1 MRKFS
6 AILLISIG
14 TLGLAASA
22 RAEDEPQRVLE
33 QASQR
38 YDEGKFAEARELYT
52 SLVSRDRLSANLF
65 YNLGN
70 VEYRLGERG
79 RAVLNYE
86 RALALEPSHPEAI
99 ADLQFVRELAG
110 ARSARPRPWE
120 RALPAWRADV
130 FAIAMA
136 VATWIAIFAFTLL
149 FLRRGRRALATIG
162 TFALVS
168 AAYFGVGVF
177 HIDQERSLAIVVAK
191 ATQPRM
197 APAENSAAFDTLPA
211 GSELHLLFKRGPW
224 SYCSLPDGRTGW
236 VPSATIER
244 VEKTAS

>member
-6 AILLISIG
+6 AIVLIG
-14 TLGLAASA
+14 TFVLAASA
-22 RAEDEPQRVLE
+22 LAEDEPRRVLE

-38 YDEGKFAEARELYT
+38 YDEGKFAEARELYL

-79 RAVLNYE
+79 RAILNYE
-86 RALALEPSHPEAI
+86 RALALEPSHPEAM

-110 ARSARPRPWE
+110 ARTARPRPWQ
-120 RALPAWRADV
+120 RAFPPWRGDV
-130 FAIAMA
+130 FAIA
-136 VATWIAIFAFTLL
+136 ATSAAWIAIFAFTLL
-149 FLRRGRRALATIG
+149 FLNWNRRAVAILG
-162 TFALVS
+162 TLS
-168 AAYFGVGVF
+168 ILGAAYFGVGTF
-177 HIDQERSLAIVVAK
+177 HVDQQRSRAIVITK

-197 APAENSAAFDTLPA
+197 APAENSAVLDTLPA
-211 GSELHLLFKRGPW
+211 GSELHLLFERGPW
-224 SYCSLPDGRTGW
+224 SYCSLPDARTGW